1 MLYTLNLMGN
11 AFTRINSTNF
21 RVFVVQYETSHFFS
35 TSFSSCY
42 IHSTGMAWN
51 VITGGQGEESSELI
65 PNAILFYT
73 Y

>member
-1 MLYTLNLMGN
+1 MGN

-21 RVFVVQYETSHFFS
+21 RVFVVQYETFHFFS
-35 TSFSSCY
+35 TSFRSCY
-42 IHSTGMAWN
+42 ICSTGMAWN